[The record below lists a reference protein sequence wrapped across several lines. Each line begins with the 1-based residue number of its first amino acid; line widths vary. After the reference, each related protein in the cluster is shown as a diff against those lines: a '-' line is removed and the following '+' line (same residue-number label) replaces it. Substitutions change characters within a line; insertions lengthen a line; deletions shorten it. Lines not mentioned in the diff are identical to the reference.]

1 MSVRSAQSVTRLFT
15 TESST
20 GAATNADSLP
30 TGTLYVNGTADAAT
44 VTVTNVTTGVYKAAV
59 TLPTLAIG
67 DEVELVA
74 SATIGG
80 VAAKALVWRDAK
92 DVALGSSGDVTVG
105 TNNDKTGYT
114 ASTVSDKTGYSLSG
128 TQTFNNTGTWTG
140 GITGNVGGNVVG
152 SVGSV
157 SGVTF
162 PTGFSTLTVAAI
174 QSGLATS
181 ASQTTIAGYID
192 TEVAAIKAKTDQ
204 LTFTTANQVDV
215 RLASYATG
223 QSPDVLVLDGAMTSH
238 IDVNS
243 VGYYVYTG
251 RNAADAM
258 NTNGVS
264 LNASQLG
271 TLDSIPTLVGAVND
285 NVQLVLDDTG
295 VLLVR
300 RYLATGTVAST
311 TGTTTTL
318 DAGSVATADYYTG
331 DVLVITAARARG
343 KTGSSPPT
351 PPAASPPTPR
361 GPPTPRIPARTRCAR
376 VRVARRSRGDLSP
389 TPKTP
394 SSRASTT
401 SPFSSPRAASTW

>member
-1 MSVRSAQSVTRLFT
+1 MRAGLTALPNAAA
-15 TESST
+15 
-20 GAATNADSLP
+20 GAS
-30 TGTLYVNGTADAAT
+30 GGVYVIGG
-44 VTVTNVTTGVYKAAV
+44 TGV
-59 TLPTLAIG
+59 TLA
-67 DEVELVA
+67 
-74 SATIGG
+74 
-80 VAAKALVWRDAK
+80 
-92 DVALGSSGDVTVG
+92 
-105 TNNDKTGYT
+105 
-114 ASTVSDKTGYSLSG
+114 G

-162 PTGFSTLTVAAI
+162 PTGFSALTVAAI

-318 DAGSVATADYYTG
+318 DAGTVATADYYTG
-331 DVLVITAARARG
+331 DVLVITGGTGAGQDRAITAYTSG
-343 KTGSSPPT
+343 
-351 PPAASPPTPR
+351 
-361 GPPTPRIPARTRCAR
+361 
-376 VRVARRSRGDLSP
+376 RVATHAAWTTNPTNTSTYEVRAGKSSATVTGGLSP